1 MTGYIISGA
10 VLVLLA
16 VILIRAALFVEKKQ
30 NTEKFDG
37 NDTNDKK
44 ALEHLSEAIKIDT
57 TSVENLDNNA
67 DFSNFYEF
75 HEFLERTYPLIHKTM
90 KKEVIAEAS
99 LLYYWEG
106 KNPDLKPIAMLSH
119 MDVVPVEKGTEN
131 DWKYPAF
138 SGYNDGENLW
148 GRGSLDMKHHL
159 IALTEAVEALIEE
172 GFVPDRGIY
181 LCFGQDEELSICENR
196 GAAKIAQ
203 TLNDRNV
210 ELEAVLDEGG
220 SIMPV
225 NFAGINA
232 SFAAV
237 GTTEKGFADFK
248 VTVFGKGG
256 HASTPPKHTAVGTL
270 AKVIRKIENHPMKAK
285 LLPVNKELLEK
296 AGRNMPFYIR
306 IFLANLWL
314 FKPLLLSVM
323 KKIPEAASVIRTTQA
338 ITMCSA
344 SEVSNVLP
352 QKASVVI
359 NCRLLPGDTTEDVLN
374 HLKKI
379 VGKDGEVEFIGFK
392 KEAAPI
398 SSTKSKAYLTVEKIC
413 KEITDNSVT
422 IPLLVM
428 GATDSFYYEGI
439 ADTILRISPFPT
451 PMNIMSLIHN
461 TNEHLPIES
470 MKGAVYFFKSY
481 IKTMTKN

>member
-1 MTGYIISGA
+1 MVGYIILGI
-10 VLVLLA
+10 VLSLLA
-16 VILIRAALFVEKKQ
+16 VILIRAALFVEKK
-30 NTEKFDG
+30 EDIKKFDSSEI
-37 NDTNDKK
+37 DDKK
-44 ALEHLSEAIKIDT
+44 SLEHLSQAIKIDT
-57 TSVENLDNNA
+57 TSVENLDKNA
-67 DFSNFYEF
+67 DFGNFYEF
-75 HEFLERTYPLIHKTM
+75 HKFLENTYPLIHKTM
-90 KKEVIAEAS
+90 RREVIGEAS

-119 MDVVPVEKGTEN
+119 MDVVPVERGTEK
-131 DWKYPAF
+131 DWTHPPF
-138 SGYNDGENLW
+138 SGHNDGENLW

-159 IALTEAVEALIEE
+159 IALMEGLEALIKD
-172 GFVPDRGIY
+172 GFAPERGIY
-181 LCFGQDEELSICENR
+181 LCFGQDEELSIGENR

-203 TLNDRNV
+203 TFKKRGV

-225 NFAGINA
+225 NLAGINA

-248 VTVFGKGG
+248 VTVTGKGG
-256 HASTPPKHTAVGTL
+256 HASTPPKHTAVGKL
-270 AKVIRKIENHPMKAK
+270 AKVINKIEKHPMKAK

-296 AGRNMPFYIR
+296 AGKNMPFYIR

-314 FKPLLLSVM
+314 FKPLLLCLM

-338 ITMCSA
+338 ITMCSG

-352 QKASVVI
+352 QKASVII
-359 NCRLLPGDTTEDVLN
+359 NCRLLPGDTTEDVLK
-374 HLKKI
+374 HLNKI

-398 SSTKSKAYLTVEKIC
+398 SSTKSKAYLTVEKLC

-428 GATDSFYYEGI
+428 GATDSFYYEEI

-470 MKGAVYFFKSY
+470 MKGAVYFFKNY
-481 IKTMTKN
+481 IKTMTED